1 MSQVNVEECHACLV
15 WVWRCFPV
23 LLRLTRSSPLWEV
36 GVIKCMVGG
45 ENYPCLSSAAAA
57 A

>member
-1 MSQVNVEECHACLV
+1 M
-15 WVWRCFPV
+15 
-23 LLRLTRSSPLWEV
+23 LLRFTRSSPLWEV
-36 GVIKCMVGG
+36 GMIKCMVGG